1 MEAFPDYEV
10 KSGKSFYVKVPEDKV
25 VILTK
30 AYLKEDTERV
40 DKNKTIYLR
49 LRVDG
54 RRLVAGSLHPQR
66 RREQVLS
73 LTIDKDFQIS
83 HSLSNGS
90 VHFSAAIADRN
101 WDYRYPFLKLRVC
114 SVITYSKSDT
124 DSTDFDDEEEE
135 TPNKG
140 VQDHGDE

>member
-10 KSGKSFYVKVPEDKV
+10 KSGKSFYVNVPEDKV

-40 DKNKTIYLR
+40 DKDKTIYLR

-54 RRLVAGSLHPQR
+54 RRLVAGSLHTQR

-90 VHFSAAIADRN
+90 VHFSA
-101 WDYRYPFLKLRVC
+101 
-114 SVITYSKSDT
+114 SHS
-124 DSTDFDDEEEE
+124 
-135 TPNKG
+135 
-140 VQDHGDE
+140 

>member
-10 KSGKSFYVKVPEDKV
+10 KSGESFHVKVPEDKV
-25 VILTK
+25 VLLTK

-66 RREQVLS
+66 RREQVLR

-90 VHFSAAIADRN
+90 VHFSAAIADKTCG
-101 WDYRYPFLKLRVC
+101 YR
-114 SVITYSKSDT
+114 YSKSDT
-124 DSTDFDDEEEE
+124 DSTDFDDEEE
-135 TPNKG
+135 
-140 VQDHGDE
+140 